1 MIRSS
6 VSTGLI
12 WHIFE
17 TLGKQ
22 KLLMEKALHFL
33 SKRSFRILEAAKRGW
48 VCLAETD
55 LIYISE
61 SSSSLGIL
69 EKHFAFKKKD
79 S

>member
-12 WHIFE
+12 WQIFE

-33 SKRSFRILEAAKRGW
+33 SRTSFRISDAAKREW

-55 LIYISE
+55 LIYVSE

-69 EKHFAFKKKD
+69 EKHFALKKKD